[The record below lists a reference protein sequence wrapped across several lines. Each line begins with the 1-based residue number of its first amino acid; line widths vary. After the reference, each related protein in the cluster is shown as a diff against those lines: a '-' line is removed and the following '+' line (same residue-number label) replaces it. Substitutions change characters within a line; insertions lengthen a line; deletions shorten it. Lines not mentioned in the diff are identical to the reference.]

1 MKPRII
7 LSACKNIFKNLTCEE
22 MFSSEALAPV
32 LFLYQNDKTIVIGR
46 NQNPWK
52 EIHVDRVKEDQIDLC
67 RRKSGGGAVYQDL
80 GNVCFS
86 FINPKS
92 STEFKTMNNS
102 IVLRA
107 LSSLDVDAE
116 TSGRNDIVVEGK
128 KVSGSAYKIDHRGN
142 HMHTIHH
149 GTMLIKTDFSALT
162 KYLNPSKAKL
172 ESKGV
177 KSVTSRVSN
186 LTDLNPEITPDKFI
200 KSMIKSF
207 SKDYPDAELVH
218 LEGLPPKAQKKSL
231 EMQEWQWVY
240 GESPEFK
247 HNLETRFQWGIFD
260 LNFDVIDGKIS
271 KIKIF
276 SDCLYPDFVE
286 FVESGLLN
294 QKYEIES
301 LKRLIDKC
309 PEDCDKMLEDVIE
322 WVNKNL

>member
-1 MKPRII
+1 
-7 LSACKNIFKNLTCEE
+7 
-22 MFSSEALAPV
+22 
-32 LFLYQNDKTIVIGR
+32 
-46 NQNPWK
+46 
-52 EIHVDRVKEDQIDLC
+52 
-67 RRKSGGGAVYQDL
+67 
-80 GNVCFS
+80 
-86 FINPKS
+86 
-92 STEFKTMNNS
+92 
-102 IVLRA
+102 
-107 LSSLDVDAE
+107 
-116 TSGRNDIVVEGK
+116 
-128 KVSGSAYKIDHRGN
+128 
-142 HMHTIHH
+142 
-149 GTMLIKTDFSALT
+149 
-162 KYLNPSKAKL
+162 
-172 ESKGV
+172 
-177 KSVTSRVSN
+177 
-186 LTDLNPEITPDKFI
+186 
-200 KSMIKSF
+200 MIKSF

>member
-1 MKPRII
+1 
-7 LSACKNIFKNLTCEE
+7 

-276 SDCLYPDFVE
+276 SA
-286 FVESGLLN
+286 S
-294 QKYEIES
+294 KYFDPPKEIEYRQLNTQHI
-301 LKRLIDKC
+301 LKSNTS
-309 PEDCDKMLEDVIE
+309 KMRFTETPCFDVYRY
-322 WVNKNL
+322 KKSASHQ